1 MNDAASTP
9 TRLRTRAV
17 ALASLAGALHFLGW
31 AGFGIWPLALVCMV
45 PFWAALELSLAKPWG
60 FSLAMGW
67 VYGSVSYLGGYHWLV
82 EFLDVFSGYGI
93 VASSFFF
100 LLFCMYL
107 GFDYALYAVA
117 YRALRR
123 RSWTTA
129 AIAIPIQLL
138 MEWAYPALFPTY
150 LANSFHMLVL
160 PTQVADLGGPL
171 LVSALIV
178 LLNLALYETGRWAL
192 GRRPAPRVLLVATA
206 AASIGCLAYGAVR
219 IGQVEEKMAESPL
232 FRIGVVQVNMGIFE
246 KRSEALEGHRRH
258 LEQSQALEDEG
269 ELDLIVWPESA
280 YISMLSRDVPWN
292 GDFIRGPLE
301 TPLLFGGIST
311 DTVDGERKIYN
322 SVFLMDEDGLVR
334 ATYDKTYLLM
344 FGEYLPF
351 GETFPVLYELSP
363 NSGRFTA
370 GSHVRPV
377 ELGEWRIST
386 PVCYEDILTSFTRKM
401 VREAKPHILMNLTN
415 DAWFGDTQ
423 EPFIHLV
430 LSKYRSIEHR
440 RYLVRSTNS
449 GISAVVD
456 PLGRVVAQSGLL
468 TRENL
473 RTDVRLMNQDTL
485 YTKLGDWPGW
495 LSLLVLAWML
505 FSRRAGARREDDTAP
520 LHP

>member
-1 MNDAASTP
+1 LTL
-9 TRLRTRAV
+9 TT
-17 ALASLAGALHFLGW
+17 LAGALHFLGW

-45 PFWAALELSLAKPWG
+45 PFWGALEIGISGSWQRSLAI
-60 FSLAMGW
+60 GW
-67 VYGSVSYLGGYHWLV
+67 VYGAVSYLGGYHWLV

-93 VASSFFF
+93 AASSLFF
-100 LLFCMYL
+100 LLFCIYL
-107 GFDYALYAVA
+107 GFDYALYALA

-123 RSWTTA
+123 RGWTTA
-129 AIAIPIQLL
+129 SIAIPILIL

-150 LANSFHMLVL
+150 IANSFHMLTL
-160 PTQVADLGGPL
+160 PTQVAELGGPL
-171 LVSALIV
+171 LVSSLIV
-178 LLNLALYETGRWAL
+178 LVNLAVYEGGRWAL
-192 GRRPAPRVLLVATA
+192 GKRSAPRALLAAAA
-206 AASIGCLAYGAVR
+206 AASIASIGYGAVR
-219 IGQVEEKMAESPL
+219 VRQVEAKMSASPV
-232 FRIGVVQVNMGIFE
+232 FRVGVVQVNMGIFE

-258 LEQSQALEDEG
+258 LEQSQSLENEG

-280 YISMLSRDVPWN
+280 YVSSLSRKLPWN
-292 GDFIRGPLE
+292 GDFIRGSIE
-301 TPLLFGGIST
+301 TPLLFGGVSVAS
-311 DTVDGERKIYN
+311 VDGQRKVYN
-322 SVFLMDEDGLVR
+322 SVFLMDAEGMVR

-351 GETFPVLYELSP
+351 GEVFPVLYELSP

-377 ELGEWRIST
+377 ELDDWRIST
-386 PVCYEDILTSFTRKM
+386 PVCYEDILASFTRKM
-401 VREAKPHILMNLTN
+401 VREGNPHVLINLTN

-430 LSKYRSIEHR
+430 LSKYRAIEHR

-473 RTDVRLMNQDTL
+473 RADIRMMSEDTV
-485 YTKLGDWPGW
+485 YTRLGDWPGW
-495 LSLLVLAWML
+495 LSLLVLAWMW
-505 FSRRAGARREDDTAP
+505 FSRRSPAQ
-520 LHP
+520 